1 MGFFCCFF
9 CYLYFNLYIIIEKSV
24 WGKFTRQ
31 NNTVLD
37 LKKMYGR
44 KSLLTSIRLHT
55 GMYIIEGEIK
65 ES

>member
-1 MGFFCCFF
+1 M
-9 CYLYFNLYIIIEKSV
+9 IEKSV

-55 GMYIIEGEIK
+55 GVYIIEGEIK